1 MYGQITKKLFF
12 YNSLFFFFF
21 LLLFLSFP
29 ELDIFLSK
37 LFFIEKEF
45 ISEKYIFIKYL
56 RSFLKDFMIIIP
68 ILAILILLTRR
79 INRIQK
85 IKMLEN
91 SRIRFFLIGLILGP
105 AIGCGLIANLYFKD
119 TWGRARPVHV
129 EEFGGDKIFTPAF
142 VKSDQC
148 ERNCSW
154 ISGETSA
161 AFSFVVGTILM
172 KNPLF
177 LTANFILGFLVFF
190 CRMAM
195 GGHFFSDNIF
205 AMIFMIYLAILY
217 KNLIFFC
224 IKKKIFYEKNTRYN
238 R

>member
-37 LFFIEKEF
+37 LFFIENEF

-91 SRIRFFLIGLILGP
+91 SRIRLSLIGLILGP

-119 TWGRARPVHV
+119 T
-129 EEFGGDKIFTPAF
+129 
-142 VKSDQC
+142 
-148 ERNCSW
+148 
-154 ISGETSA
+154 
-161 AFSFVVGTILM
+161 
-172 KNPLF
+172 
-177 LTANFILGFLVFF
+177 
-190 CRMAM
+190 
-195 GGHFFSDNIF
+195 
-205 AMIFMIYLAILY
+205 
-217 KNLIFFC
+217 
-224 IKKKIFYEKNTRYN
+224 
-238 R
+238 

>member
-1 MYGQITKKLFF
+1 MYDQIVKNLFF
-12 YNSLFFFFF
+12 YNTLFFFLFF
-21 LLLFLSFP
+21 LTFLSFP
-29 ELDIFLSK
+29 ELDIFLSN
-37 LFFIEKEF
+37 LFFIEKLF
-45 ISEKYIFIKYL
+45 ISEKYIIIKYL
-56 RSFLKDFMIIIP
+56 RSFLKDLMIMIP
-68 ILAILILLTRR
+68 ILAILLLLIRK
-79 INRIQK
+79 INVNQK
-85 IKMLEN
+85 IKTHKS
-91 SRIRFFLIGLILGP
+91 SRMRFSLIGLILGP

-119 TWGRARPVHV
+119 TWGRARPVHI

-142 VKSDQC
+142 IKSDQC

-172 KNPLF
+172 KNPMYLI
-177 LTANFILGFLVFF
+177 ANFILGFLVFF

-224 IKKKIFYEKNTRYN
+224 LKRKIFYEKNTHN
-238 R
+238 NG